1 MLKICHRA
9 VDNPHSR
16 GELMPNSPSSLAW
29 LRTGAYGSIMQ
40 PQKSKRLTRSAWVD
54 SGIDVLRS
62 KGSDALKA
70 EPMARHLNTT
80 KGSFYWHFKDV
91 QDFQGSVLTL
101 WEQAAIVELSRILEE
116 DAGGVECFQALAK
129 SLADPSGTNLVLRS
143 EPSVRAWSTNSTLAQ
158 EVVARVDEA
167 RLSVLTTV
175 LKRIGIANPEVAHM
189 VYGAAIG
196 MSMINDE
203 DRRDKTKSIGS
214 LVDLVLALR

>member
-1 MLKICHRA
+1 MKICELS
-9 VDNPHSR
+9 VDNSGSR
-16 GELMPNSPSSLAW
+16 GKLMPNAASFLAW
-29 LRTGAYGSIMQ
+29 PRTEAYGTIMQ
-40 PQKSKRLTRSAWVD
+40 PQKAKRLTRSAWID

-70 EPMARHLNTT
+70 EPMARHLKTT

-91 QDFQGSVLTL
+91 EDFQGSVLTL

-116 DAGGVECFQALAK
+116 DAGGVACFRALAN
-129 SLADPSGTNLVLRS
+129 SLADPGSTSIVLRS
-143 EPSVRAWSTNSTLAQ
+143 EPAVRAWSTNSQLAQ
-158 EVVARVDEA
+158 DVVARVDEA
-167 RLSVLTTV
+167 RLSVLATV

-196 MSMINDE
+196 MALITGEDE
-203 DRRDKTKSIGS
+203 RDRKKAIGS